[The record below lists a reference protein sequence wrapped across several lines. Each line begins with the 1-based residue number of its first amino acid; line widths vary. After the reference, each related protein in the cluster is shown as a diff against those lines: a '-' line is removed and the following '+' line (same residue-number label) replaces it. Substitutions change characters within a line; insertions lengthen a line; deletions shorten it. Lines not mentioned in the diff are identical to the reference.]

1 MLVAWVGQADPIV
14 ADVFGFSKK
23 DPRRCPAHQDSLRR
37 TDARSRALAEFFATQ
52 HRRATHELL
61 LVCCDQARVAH
72 LRKLSVTTQSF
83 ADLGV
88 PAPLAHALEKNG
100 KSAPFPI
107 QRDTLPDT
115 LKGRDVLGRGR
126 TGSGKTIAFAIPL
139 VANLA
144 IDADKKRRPNRP
156 RGIVLAPTRELVTQ
170 IAETVKMLADPV
182 GVRVTTVFGG
192 VPQRRQEAVLERGV
206 DIVVAAPGRL
216 DDLMRQKLVSLD
228 GVKVTVLDEAD
239 HMADMGFLP
248 VVTRILNATPKQG
261 QRLLFSATLDNGV
274 DNIVKKYLHDP
285 ILHSVDSAESPVP
298 QLTHHVFE
306 VASGAGKDQ
315 LIEALASGTA
325 RRIFFTRMK
334 HQAKKLAKQ
343 LTAKGIPAVE
353 LQGNLSQNA
362 RDRNLA
368 EFVSGQ
374 AKVLVAT
381 DVAARGVHVDGVDLV
396 VHVDPPVEHK
406 AYLHRSGRTARAGN
420 EGDVVTIVM
429 PEQRGEMR
437 QIMRAA
443 KIQVTPRSVR
453 IDDPEVLEL
462 IGEVA
467 AKVDPRE
474 TERLRNAAQ
483 AQQQR
488 AAGHN
493 PAGQGQSQGA
503 NAKRK
508 RSRGGRGQGSAAGS
522 STESSS
528 GSRQQRGQ
536 GSGAGSQQRGRGSQQ
551 AEQQGQSRQGGQSRG
566 RRGGS
571 GSGQQRSNGG
581 QRTGGQQRS
590 SGGSTAMYS
599 TSSSGL
605 APTFQTP
612 KPRQSGSRR
621 VRSGD

>member
-1 MLVAWVGQADPIV
+1 M
-14 ADVFGFSKK
+14 
-23 DPRRCPAHQDSLRR
+23 
-37 TDARSRALAEFFATQ
+37 TD
-52 HRRATHELL
+52 
-61 LVCCDQARVAH
+61 
-72 LRKLSVTTQSF
+72 TTAPTFES
-83 ADLGV
+83 LGV
-88 PAPLAHALEKNG
+88 PAPIAHALDKNG
-100 KSAPFPI
+100 KSSPFPI

-115 LKGRDVLGRGR
+115 LAGRDVLGRGR
-126 TGSGKTIAFAIPL
+126 TGSGKTIAFGIPL

-144 IDADKKRRPNRP
+144 ADAASKRRPSRP

-182 GVRVTTVFGG
+182 GVKVTTIFGG
-192 VPQRRQEAVLERGV
+192 IPQRRQEAALEAGV

-216 DDLMRQKLVSLD
+216 DDLMKQGLVHLD
-228 GVKVTVLDEAD
+228 GVEITVLDEAD

-248 VVTRILNATPKQG
+248 VVTRILNKTPKVG

-306 VASGAGKDQ
+306 VAGKAQKDA

-343 LTAKGIPAVE
+343 LTAAGIPAVE

-368 EFVSGQ
+368 EFVSGD

-420 EGDVVTIVM
+420 EGDVVTLVL
-429 PEQRGEMR
+429 PEQRGEMK

-443 KIQVTPRSVR
+443 KIRVTPKQVNPMAQNV
-453 IDDPEVLEL
+453 DPEVLSL

-467 AKVDPRE
+467 PRVDPRE
-474 TERLRNAAQ
+474 TERKRAEAQ
-483 AQQQR
+483 AAQQR
-488 AAGHN
+488 AAGHA
-493 PAGQGQSQGA
+493 PAGEGKSTGA

-508 RSRGGRGQGSAAGS
+508 RSRGGRGR
-522 STESSS
+522 S
-528 GSRQQRGQ
+528 GGQ
-536 GSGAGSQQRGRGSQQ
+536 GQGAGGQERS
-551 AEQQGQSRQGGQSRG
+551 GQSRNGQGGQRQRTDRSGAQQGGGRGRSTQQGGQSQGSQSQRGDAPRGQRRSG
-566 RRGGS
+566 RRAQGG
-571 GSGQQRSNGG
+571 
-581 QRTGGQQRS
+581 
-590 SGGSTAMYS
+590 AIYS
-599 TSSSGL
+599 TSS
-605 APTFQTP
+605 AM
-612 KPRQSGSRR
+612 
-621 VRSGD
+621 

>member
-1 MLVAWVGQADPIV
+1 M
-14 ADVFGFSKK
+14 
-23 DPRRCPAHQDSLRR
+23 
-37 TDARSRALAEFFATQ
+37 TE
-52 HRRATHELL
+52 
-61 LVCCDQARVAH
+61 
-72 LRKLSVTTQSF
+72 TTTPTFQS
-83 ADLGV
+83 LGV
-88 PAPLAHALEKNG
+88 PAPIADALAKNG

-115 LKGRDVLGRGR
+115 LAGRDVLGRGR
-126 TGSGKTIAFAIPL
+126 TGSGKTIAFGIPL

-144 IDADKKRRPNRP
+144 ENVVAKRRPSRP
-156 RGIVLAPTRELVTQ
+156 RAIVLAPTRELVTQ

-182 GVRVTTVFGG
+182 GVKVTTIFGG
-192 VPQRRQEAVLERGV
+192 IPQRRQEVALEGGV

-216 DDLMRQKLVSLD
+216 DDLMKQGLVSLD
-228 GVKVTVLDEAD
+228 GVEITVLDEAD

-248 VVTRILNATPKQG
+248 VVTRILNKTPKVG

-274 DNIVKKYLHDP
+274 DALVKKYLHDP

-306 VASGAGKDQ
+306 VSGKDDKDA

-334 HQAKKLAKQ
+334 HQAKRLAKQ
-343 LTAKGIPAVE
+343 LTARGIPAVE

-368 EFVSGQ
+368 EFVSGD

-381 DVAARGVHVDGVDLV
+381 DVAARGVHVDGVELV
-396 VHVDPPVEHK
+396 VHIDPPVEHK

-420 EGDVVTIVM
+420 EGDVVTLVL

-443 KIQVTPRSVR
+443 KIRVTPRPVNPNAAS
-453 IDDPEVLEL
+453 IDPEVLAL

-467 AKVDPRE
+467 PRVDPRE
-474 TERLRNAAQ
+474 TERRRAEAQ
-483 AQQQR
+483 AAQQR

-493 PAGQGQSQGA
+493 PQGQGQSTGA

-508 RSRGGRGQGSAAGS
+508 RSRGGRGRGDGTGAGAAGS
-522 STESSS
+522 GANGGRNSQ
-528 GSRQQRGQ
+528 GGGRGQ
-536 GSGAGSQQRGRGSQQ
+536 GGRGQGGDSGRGQQSGAGRGQQSGAGRGQG
-551 AEQQGQSRQGGQSRG
+551 QQGSGRGQGGDSGRGQQGGQRRQG
-566 RRGGS
+566 RRAQGG
-571 GSGQQRSNGG
+571 G
-581 QRTGGQQRS
+581 TV
-590 SGGSTAMYS
+590 YS
-599 TSSSGL
+599 TSSPG
-605 APTFQTP
+605 A
-612 KPRQSGSRR
+612 
-621 VRSGD
+621 

>member
-1 MLVAWVGQADPIV
+1 M
-14 ADVFGFSKK
+14 
-23 DPRRCPAHQDSLRR
+23 
-37 TDARSRALAEFFATQ
+37 TDTQ
-52 HRRATHELL
+52 TP
-61 LVCCDQARVAH
+61 
-72 LRKLSVTTQSF
+72 SF
-83 ADLGV
+83 IELGV
-88 PAPLAHALEKNG
+88 PEPIAHALEKNG
-100 KSAPFPI
+100 KAAPFPI

-115 LKGRDVLGRGR
+115 LAGRDVLGRGR
-126 TGSGKTIAFAIPL
+126 TGSGKTIAFGIPL
-139 VANLA
+139 VANLMENVQQ
-144 IDADKKRRPNRP
+144 KRRPNRP
-156 RGIVLAPTRELVTQ
+156 RAIVLAPTRELVTQ

-182 GVRVTTVFGG
+182 HVKVTTIFGG
-192 VPQRRQEAVLERGV
+192 IPQRRQEAALEAGV
-206 DIVVAAPGRL
+206 DVVVAAPGRL
-216 DDLMRQKLVSLD
+216 DDLMKQGLVDLS
-228 GVKVTVLDEAD
+228 GVEITVLDEAD

-248 VVTRILNATPKQG
+248 VVTRILNKTPKQG

-306 VASGAGKDQ
+306 VAGKTQKDA

-343 LTAKGIPAVE
+343 LTAAGIPAVE

-368 EFVSGQ
+368 EFVSGE

-420 EGDVVTIVM
+420 EGDVVTLVL

-443 KIQVTPRSVR
+443 KIRVTPKPEDPMAKSV
-453 IDDPEVLEL
+453 DPEVLAL

-467 AKVDPRE
+467 PRVDPRV
-474 TERLRNAAQ
+474 TEQKRAAAQ
-483 AQQQR
+483 AAQQR
-488 AAGHN
+488 AAGHA
-493 PAGQGQSQGA
+493 PAGEGKSQGA

-508 RSRGGRGQGSAAGS
+508 RSRGGRG
-522 STESSS
+522 
-528 GSRQQRGQ
+528 RGQ
-536 GSGAGSQQRGRGSQQ
+536 GSGQGSGTAQGQAAQGQGQNRQGSQQSRSQGQSQGGGGRRRSGGRGRGR
-551 AEQQGQSRQGGQSRG
+551 GQGGG
-566 RRGGS
+566 PV
-571 GSGQQRSNGG
+571 
-581 QRTGGQQRS
+581 
-590 SGGSTAMYS
+590 YS
-599 TSSSGL
+599 TSS
-605 APTFQTP
+605 
-612 KPRQSGSRR
+612 
-621 VRSGD
+621 

>member
-1 MLVAWVGQADPIV
+1 MTEQ
-14 ADVFGFSKK
+14 
-23 DPRRCPAHQDSLRR
+23 
-37 TDARSRALAEFFATQ
+37 
-52 HRRATHELL
+52 
-61 LVCCDQARVAH
+61 
-72 LRKLSVTTQSF
+72 TTPQTPSF
-83 ADLGV
+83 LELGV
-88 PAPLAHALEKNG
+88 PAPIAEALAKNG

-115 LKGRDVLGRGR
+115 LAGRDVLGRGR
-126 TGSGKTIAFAIPL
+126 TGSGKTIAFGIPL

-144 IDADKKRRPNRP
+144 EGAAQKRRPNRP
-156 RGIVLAPTRELVTQ
+156 RAIVLAPTRELVTQ
-170 IAETVKMLADPV
+170 IAETVNMLADPV
-182 GVRVTTVFGG
+182 GVKVTTIFGG
-192 VPQRRQEAVLERGV
+192 VPQRRQEVALEGGI

-216 DDLMRQKLVSLD
+216 DDLMKQRLVDLS
-228 GVKVTVLDEAD
+228 GVEITVLDEAD

-274 DNIVKKYLHDP
+274 DNVVKKYLHNP

-306 VASGAGKDQ
+306 VAGKEQ
-315 LIEALASGTA
+315 KEALIEALASGTA

-343 LTAKGIPAVE
+343 LTARGIPAVE

-368 EFVSGQ
+368 EFVSGD

-396 VHVDPPVEHK
+396 VHIDPPVEHK

-420 EGDVVTIVM
+420 EGDVVTLVL

-443 KIQVTPRSVR
+443 KINVKPRSVNPNAATV
-453 IDDPEVLEL
+453 DPEVLEL

-467 AKVDPRE
+467 PRVDARE
-474 TERLRNAAQ
+474 TERKRAEAQ
-483 AQQQR
+483 AAQQR

-493 PAGQGQSQGA
+493 PAGQGSSTGA

-508 RSRGGRGQGSAAGS
+508 RSRGGRGRTSGAGSAGGQGGQQQGQ
-522 STESSS
+522 S
-528 GSRQQRGQ
+528 GDGQGRRSGGQGQGGQRRGQ
-536 GSGAGSQQRGRGSQQ
+536 GSQSQGERGGQQRS
-551 AEQQGQSRQGGQSRG
+551 QGGQSRSGEQRGGGDGARRRTG
-566 RRGGS
+566 RRAQGGGS
-571 GSGQQRSNGG
+571 
-581 QRTGGQQRS
+581 
-590 SGGSTAMYS
+590 STVYS
-599 TSSSGL
+599 TSS
-605 APTFQTP
+605 
-612 KPRQSGSRR
+612 
-621 VRSGD
+621 